1 MKKHVSFI
9 VFISAMLVLV
19 SCVSH
24 PSDNSPYM
32 TLTNDA
38 IRQFAQLRD
47 AGNLPGLTRDEHGQ
61 LETEVIPQSENV
73 AYPVSVVLH
82 VKVEKDQSRLSYT
95 FIKESKT
102 SEWRLVK
109 AWRTKADGLREDLK
123 VN

>member
-1 MKKHVSFI
+1 MKKNVSF
-9 VFISAMLVLV
+9 VVCISTMLVLA
-19 SCVSH
+19 SCISH
-24 PSDNSPYM
+24 PSGDSPYA

-38 IRQFAQLRD
+38 IRQFAELRH
-47 AGNLPGLTRDEHGQ
+47 AGNLPGLTLDEHGQ
-61 LETEVIPQSENV
+61 LETEAIPQSENV

-95 FIKESKT
+95 FTKESRT